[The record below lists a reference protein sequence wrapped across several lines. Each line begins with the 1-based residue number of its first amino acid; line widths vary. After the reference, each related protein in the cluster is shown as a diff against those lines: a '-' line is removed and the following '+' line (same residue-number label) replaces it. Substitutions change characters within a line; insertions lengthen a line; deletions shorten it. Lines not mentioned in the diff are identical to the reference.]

1 MAKDISAVGAKIE
14 FRNFGVGNFTVSEF
28 SDEGTPFDAPD
39 IDASENKKNL
49 NGIMI
54 SSRTPSVYPFSV
66 TVIPGSIADQ
76 MLTRLLQHSSI
87 QPGGIA
93 EIGNLYG
100 QVIVTIPEPHD
111 HGDEGSNIA
120 EGNQIVS
127 GARVYTYTN
136 ARIKSGPTGP
146 TTSSEGRLGSR
157 TFTFEAE
164 GFKPWTKGATSFVQT
179 QNLV

>member
-14 FRNFGVGNFTVSEF
+14 FWNFGVGNFTVSEF

-87 QPGGIA
+87 QPGGVA

-100 QVIVTIPEPHD
+100 QVIITIPETH
-111 HGDEGSNIA
+111 DEGSNVAAGDQIA
-120 EGNQIVS
+120 S
-127 GARVYTYTN
+127 GARAYTYTN
-136 ARIKSGPTGP
+136 CRIKSGPTGP

-164 GFKPWTKGATSFVQT
+164 GFKPWTGGSTSFVQT

>member
-14 FRNFGVGNFTVSEF
+14 FRGFGVGNFTVSEF

-87 QPGGIA
+87 QPGGVD

-100 QVIVTIPEPHD
+100 QVIITIPETH
-111 HGDEGSNIA
+111 DEGSNVEAGDKIA
-120 EGNQIVS
+120 SG
-127 GARVYTYTN
+127 GAREYTYTN

-164 GFKPWTKGATSFVQT
+164 GFKPWTKGSTSFVQT